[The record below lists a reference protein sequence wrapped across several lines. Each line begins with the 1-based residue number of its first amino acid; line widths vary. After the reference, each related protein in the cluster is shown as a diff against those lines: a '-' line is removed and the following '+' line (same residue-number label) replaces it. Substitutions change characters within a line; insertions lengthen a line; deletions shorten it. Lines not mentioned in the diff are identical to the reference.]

1 VDTET
6 ERSILSSLAGARRQQ
21 TTVVIAHRL
30 STLMEADEILVL
42 DDGRVVQ
49 RGTHDSLRDAPGP
62 YRRLW
67 EIQTATEPT
76 PKPEPLTTGSGRLAR
91 SA

>member
-1 VDTET
+1 M
-6 ERSILSSLAGARRQQ
+6 
-21 TTVVIAHRL
+21 IAHRL

-42 DDGRVVQ
+42 DEGRVVQ
-49 RGTHDSLRDAPGP
+49 RGTHDSLKEAAGP
-62 YRRLW
+62 YQRLW
-67 EIQTATEPT
+67 EIQTSTDPV